1 MSALLCLFSTP
12 VWGSV
17 TSETGTINFDISD
30 DGTPE
35 ATLNAT
41 GFGIATSSPS
51 ANLHVNGNAII
62 TKQLIVGSS
71 TTSNDNLHIN
81 GSMASN
87 HQTVSANTNLGNHS
101 YVFAGNSSSNI
112 TLSLPDPT
120 QLSGRIYHIKKIVS
134 GGEVYVTGHGNVIDS
149 SSEKV
154 LNSGKLGHLKLISNG
169 SKWMALSAADMND
182 VLFSDNLFFWMPMEE
197 SSTDNI
203 VGLSGNGYTIT
214 RYNFGTSGN
223 GWVAG
228 AIGTALQFDGVDDFA
243 ICNATSELQPT
254 GDMTISMWLKCPV
267 LPSTA
272 SKTYWLFTKYNLN
285 DNFYSYQINMAHNG
299 AYADYVRVYIRQ
311 NSDNASKTSRTDSA
325 LIANQW
331 YHIVFTISDK
341 IRLYINGTKQS
352 SEATITLPIKRTDGN
367 LTIGTNRAQS
377 PSQRYSTVFDDI
389 RMYDKALSEAEAKLL
404 YLLGSQ

>member
-62 TKQLIVGSS
+62 TEQLSVGSS
-71 TTSNDNLHIN
+71 TTSSDNLYVN
-81 GSMASN
+81 GSMASS
-87 HQTVSANTNLGNHS
+87 HQTVSSNTNLGNHS
-101 YVFAGNSSSNI
+101 YIFAGNSSTNI

-120 QLSGRIYHIKKIVS
+120 QLSGRVYHVKKIVS

-154 LNSGKLGHLKLISNG
+154 LISGKLGHLKLISNG

-197 SSTDNI
+197 SSTDSI

-214 RYNFGTSGN
+214 RSNFGTSGN

-228 AIGTALQFDGVDDFA
+228 AIGTALQFDGSDDFA
-243 ICNATSELQPT
+243 MCHATAELQPK
-254 GDMTISMWLKCPV
+254 GNMTISMWLKCPV
-267 LPSTA
+267 LPTTA
-272 SKTYWLFTKYNLN
+272 SKTYYLFTKYNLN
-285 DNFYSYQINMAHNG
+285 DNNYSYQVNMPHSG
-299 AYADYVRVYIRQ
+299 AYADHLRVYLRQ
-311 NSDNASKTSRTDSA
+311 NSDNAAKHSRTDATLSA
-325 LIANQW
+325 NLW
-331 YHIVFTISDK
+331 YHVVATLSDK

-352 SEATITLPIKRTDGN
+352 WEQTITLPVRSTDGN
-367 LTIGTNRAQS
+367 LVICTNRAQS
-377 PSQRYSTVFDDI
+377 PSQRYSAVFDDI
-389 RMYDKALSEAEAKLL
+389 RMYDKALSDAEAKLL
-404 YLLGSQ
+404 YQLGAQ